1 MSIEEEGGNFNFFT
15 ISIFKYK
22 IKKIVSYKLLYTET
36 VFDLKTYFSLVAFV
50 LDSNTL

>member
-22 IKKIVSYKLLYTET
+22 IKKLLATNYYKLKQCLI
-36 VFDLKTYFSLVAFV
+36 
-50 LDSNTL
+50 